1 MDGDDDD
8 AFLYGGDVPATT
20 RPDAPAQPQQPAGA
34 VLEADAVAP
43 PDGAP
48 QAEPQ
53 LEQAAAEDAQDE
65 EDSDEEDE
73 DSDSVSRHAVS
84 SAWPSRRAGIASSR
98 LPATRRLAERPRC
111 LALLAPAAATPQ
123 PRRSLSGR
131 QHRPHRLRRLCCIA
145 DSLTPAAPR
154 ISRLCSTPRL
164 PRRGRRSRMCARHRC
179 RALLVVSGAAT

>member
-20 RPDAPAQPQQPAGA
+20 RSDAPAQPQQPAGA

-53 LEQAAAEDAQDE
+53 LEQAAAEEAQDE

-84 SAWPSRRAGIASSR
+84 SAWPPRRAAIATAARRREDAGGEATLPCSAGTSSGDTAAEVLSFWPTAPPTPP
-98 LPATRRLAERPRC
+98 LPPL
-111 LALLAPAAATPQ
+111 
-123 PRRSLSGR
+123 
-131 QHRPHRLRRLCCIA
+131 LRR
-145 DSLTPAAPR
+145 
-154 ISRLCSTPRL
+154 
-164 PRRGRRSRMCARHRC
+164 
-179 RALLVVSGAAT
+179 